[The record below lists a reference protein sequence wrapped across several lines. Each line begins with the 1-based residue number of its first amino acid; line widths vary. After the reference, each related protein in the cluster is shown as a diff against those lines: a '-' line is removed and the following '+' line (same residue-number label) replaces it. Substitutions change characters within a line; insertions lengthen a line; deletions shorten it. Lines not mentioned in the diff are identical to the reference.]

1 MGSLE
6 VAFAVVVTVLA
17 AVCVI
22 LALVV
27 AAYWLLV
34 QIGRLRA
41 QFHRPDPMFWRDRGA
56 TAPTIP
62 PAEREPI
69 RDGARRILAGES
81 LRRVALDKGRA
92 SHGGRRKWS

>member
-6 VAFAVVVTVLA
+6 LAFAVVVTLLA

-34 QIGRLRA
+34 QVHRLRGELR
-41 QFHRPDPMFWRDRGA
+41 QPDSYW
-56 TAPTIP
+56 
-62 PAEREPI
+62 
-69 RDGARRILAGES
+69 
-81 LRRVALDKGRA
+81 
-92 SHGGRRKWS
+92 HGRRAVSVPDRRP

>member
-1 MGSLE
+1 MGAVE

-27 AAYWLLV
+27 AAVWLAV
-34 QIGRLRA
+34 QVRRLRA
-41 QFHRPDPMFWRDRGA
+41 QLRLPDAWWRDRGA

-62 PAEREPI
+62 
-69 RDGARRILAGES
+69 
-81 LRRVALDKGRA
+81 
-92 SHGGRRKWS
+92 RKW

>member
-6 VAFAVVVTVLA
+6 VAFVVVVTLLA

-34 QIGRLRA
+34 QVHRLRA
-41 QFHRPDPMFWRDRGA
+41 QPRQPQTYWRHR
-56 TAPTIP
+56 TVVSAP
-62 PAEREPI
+62 ERRP
-69 RDGARRILAGES
+69 
-81 LRRVALDKGRA
+81 
-92 SHGGRRKWS
+92 

>member
-6 VAFAVVVTVLA
+6 AAFAVVVTLLA

-34 QIGRLRA
+34 QVHRLRA
-41 QFHRPDPMFWRDRGA
+41 QLRQPQTYWRHR
-56 TAPTIP
+56 TVVSAP
-62 PAEREPI
+62 ERRP
-69 RDGARRILAGES
+69 
-81 LRRVALDKGRA
+81 
-92 SHGGRRKWS
+92 

>member
-6 VAFAVVVTVLA
+6 VAFAIVVTVLA

-34 QIGRLRA
+34 QVHRLRGQLHQPDTYWHDHA
-41 QFHRPDPMFWRDRGA
+41 AVNAPERRP
-56 TAPTIP
+56 
-62 PAEREPI
+62 
-69 RDGARRILAGES
+69 
-81 LRRVALDKGRA
+81 
-92 SHGGRRKWS
+92 

>member
-6 VAFAVVVTVLA
+6 VAFAVVVTLLA

-34 QIGRLRA
+34 QVHRLRA
-41 QFHRPDPMFWRDRGA
+41 QLRHPETYWRDHA
-56 TAPTIP
+56 AVTVP
-62 PAEREPI
+62 
-69 RDGARRILAGES
+69 
-81 LRRVALDKGRA
+81 
-92 SHGGRRKWS
+92 GRRP

>member
-1 MGSLE
+1 MGAVE
-6 VAFAVVVTVLA
+6 TAFAVVVTVLA

-41 QFHRPDPMFWRDRGA
+41 QLRPPDVWWRDRGA

-62 PAEREPI
+62 Q
-69 RDGARRILAGES
+69 RRP
-81 LRRVALDKGRA
+81 
-92 SHGGRRKWS
+92 

>member
-1 MGSLE
+1 MGALE
-6 VAFAVVVTVLA
+6 SAFAVVVTVLA

-22 LALVV
+22 LGLVV

-41 QFHRPDPMFWRDRGA
+41 QLRPPDAWWRQRGA

-62 PAEREPI
+62 P
-69 RDGARRILAGES
+69 RRP
-81 LRRVALDKGRA
+81 
-92 SHGGRRKWS
+92 

>member
-34 QIGRLRA
+34 QVHRLRNQLHQPPESYWHDHMA
-41 QFHRPDPMFWRDRGA
+41 VGAPERRP
-56 TAPTIP
+56 
-62 PAEREPI
+62 
-69 RDGARRILAGES
+69 
-81 LRRVALDKGRA
+81 
-92 SHGGRRKWS
+92 

>member
-1 MGSLE
+1 MGALE
-6 VAFAVVVTVLA
+6 TAFAVVVTVLA
-17 AVCVI
+17 AVCVV

-41 QFHRPDPMFWRDRGA
+41 QLRPPEWWRDRGA

-62 PAEREPI
+62 
-69 RDGARRILAGES
+69 
-81 LRRVALDKGRA
+81 
-92 SHGGRRKWS
+92 RKW

>member
-6 VAFAVVVTVLA
+6 VAFAVVVSLLA

-34 QIGRLRA
+34 QIHRLRA
-41 QFHRPDPMFWRDRGA
+41 QLRQPDTYWREHAAVSVPERRP
-56 TAPTIP
+56 
-62 PAEREPI
+62 
-69 RDGARRILAGES
+69 
-81 LRRVALDKGRA
+81 
-92 SHGGRRKWS
+92 

>member
-1 MGSLE
+1 MGALE
-6 VAFAVVVTVLA
+6 TAFAVTVTALA

-22 LALVV
+22 LTLVV

-41 QFHRPDPMFWRDRGA
+41 QLRPPDAWWRDRGA

-62 PAEREPI
+62 ERRP
-69 RDGARRILAGES
+69 
-81 LRRVALDKGRA
+81 
-92 SHGGRRKWS
+92 